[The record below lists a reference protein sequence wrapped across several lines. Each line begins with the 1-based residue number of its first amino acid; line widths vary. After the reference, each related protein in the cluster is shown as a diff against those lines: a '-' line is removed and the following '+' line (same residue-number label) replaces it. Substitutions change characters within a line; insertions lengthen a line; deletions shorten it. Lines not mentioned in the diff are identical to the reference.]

1 MNLYLIKR
9 ANYKLQPYN
18 LIGEV
23 YNANNELIGAILF
36 FRKKDAEEYIRWLN
50 EKIGYPIDC
59 DIVKVE
65 VKEEQIS

>member
-1 MNLYLIKR
+1 M
-9 ANYKLQPYN
+9 
-18 LIGEV
+18 IGEV

-36 FRKKDAEEYIRWLN
+36 FRKKDAEEYIRWIS
-50 EKIGYPIDC
+50 ERIRYPIDC

>member
-1 MNLYLIKR
+1 MKLYLIKR

-36 FRKKDAEEYIRWLN
+36 FRKKDAGGRKRNL
-50 EKIGYPIDC
+50 K
-59 DIVKVE
+59 K
-65 VKEEQIS
+65 